1 VLHRPLGVL
10 SPGHDNANGYRIW
23 NFGHKPD
30 VGSPQPARIDLQAA
44 INRYIAEHNM
54 PPKPFTW
61 TITPG
66 QILAKL
72 NPLNAPV
79 H

>member
-1 VLHRPLGVL
+1 MV
-10 SPGHDNANGYRIW
+10 
-23 NFGHKPD
+23 
-30 VGSPQPARIDLQAA
+30 DLQAA
-44 INRYIAEHNM
+44 IHRYIAEHNAE
-54 PPKPFTW
+54 PRAFTW
-61 TITPG
+61 TKSAD